1 MEKKYKQ
8 KKSEQQHLEDL
19 ERLNYNTA
27 LEAVKTLDS
36 INKTTERT
44 RSIVYEQREELEEIR
59 REVDTIQDNVKKGK
73 ELSVKM
79 KRAGKLITIGDK
91 IGDKIK
97 SIFKPSAVP
106 RTQHSPL
113 ADPSPPKSHAISITP
128 QALDEAPTEESTNKV
143 LLSIRDGLK
152 DLQVKLKQQEKE
164 IEEQVPIIEEI
175 IEINKNTA
183 QETNKV
189 MRNLRRI

>member
-1 MEKKYKQ
+1 MEKKHKQ
-8 KKSEQQHLEDL
+8 KKSEQQHIDDL
-19 ERLNYNTA
+19 ERLNYKTA
-27 LEAVKTLDS
+27 LEAVRTLDS
-36 INKTTERT
+36 INRTTERT

-59 REVDTIQDNVKKGK
+59 REVDTIQDNVIKGK

-97 SIFKPSAVP
+97 GIFKPAAVP
-106 RTQHSPL
+106 RKQQLPL
-113 ADPSPPKSHAISITP
+113 AAPTTPKSHANSTTP
-128 QALDEAPTEESTNKV
+128 LALEEAPTEESTNKV

-189 MRNLRRI
+189 MKNLRRI